1 LRRRVRCHP
10 FFVRDF
16 NILMRVI
23 RRPSLAV
30 QKVLPVLQV
39 LLRLENPSEFII
51 GKIHQN
57 LT

>member
-1 LRRRVRCHP
+1 
-10 FFVRDF
+10 
-16 NILMRVI
+16 MRVI
-23 RRPSLAV
+23 RRSPLAV

-51 GKIHQN
+51 GKIHKN